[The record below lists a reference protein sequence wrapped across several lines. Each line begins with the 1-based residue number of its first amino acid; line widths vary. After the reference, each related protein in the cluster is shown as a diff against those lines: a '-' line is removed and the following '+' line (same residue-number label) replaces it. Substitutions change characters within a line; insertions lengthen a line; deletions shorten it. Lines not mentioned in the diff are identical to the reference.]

1 MSISNKAVKRK
12 YEEEKREFKLE
23 WEELYFFIQKNDK
36 PFCLICQVTLSQFKV
51 SNLKR
56 HYETNHST
64 FSREFPIGSDSRKN
78 KLCSMKLKFAK
89 QTNVMTMFTN
99 EADDCVEASFVIA
112 FNIAQAKRP
121 YTDGEYIKKNILDV
135 ISVLNPENQKLL
147 KMVENVPVSRHTIER
162 RISTI
167 SFDIFTNLKNNIAN
181 CLSLS
186 LALDES
192 TDIQDKPQLAI
203 FVRYVTSDV
212 DVKEELLD
220 LISLKETTRG
230 IDIKIALDETLQKA
244 EIPLNK
250 IISISTDGAPSM
262 VGCKNG
268 LIGLLKNDTNFP
280 DFIPIHCILHR
291 EHLTAKYF
299 KYDHVMDVV
308 LKIVNYIRSSAK
320 THRQF
325 KNFLEDIEDDI
336 PNDVPWYCLVRWLSV
351 NNILT
356 KFFQLIEPIK
366 VFLIEKN
373 KSFPQLSNSNWLRD
387 LAFFT
392 DIMQHLST
400 LNVSLQGQNKLVN
413 DLGQKVFSFQNK
425 LKLFIRDLQSNNFT
439 HFSCLEKI
447 EAFLI
452 ESEIKINCDDY
463 VLKLEFLFTDFEER
477 FRDLKAL
484 KPSFGF
490 LENPFLVNVIEKGC
504 PLSHPIITNKADLEI
519 ELLELLEDEGLKQ
532 FINNCPSILEFWK
545 HISILKYPNIK
556 NCAVKLISIFG
567 TTYSCESLY
576 STMKIIK
583 SKYRS
588 NLTDDHLTELLRTA
602 LTSIQPDLKKLT
614 KKVDTKKIPRK
625 QN

>member
-1 MSISNKAVKRK
+1 MD
-12 YEEEKREFKLE
+12 LE
-23 WEELYFFIQKNDK
+23 WLV
-36 PFCLICQVTLSQFKV
+36 PLSNV
-51 SNLKR
+51 LA
-56 HYETNHST
+56 
-64 FSREFPIGSDSRKN
+64 FSSFGMNRGLPRRVHTECGDAR
-78 KLCSMKLKFAK
+78 MGHVRRGVRG
-89 QTNVMTMFTN
+89 NVFWALVVN
-99 EADDCVEASFVIA
+99 IDALLAS
-112 FNIAQAKRP
+112 QS
-121 YTDGEYIKKNILDV
+121 L
-135 ISVLNPENQKLL
+135 
-147 KMVENVPVSRHTIER
+147 R
-162 RISTI
+162 RIVQ
-167 SFDIFTNLKNNIAN
+167 
-181 CLSLS
+181 
-186 LALDES
+186 ES
-192 TDIQDKPQLAI
+192 VAMPARVAHGL
-203 FVRYVTSDV
+203 VRGV
-212 DVKEELLD
+212 
-220 LISLKETTRG
+220 
-230 IDIKIALDETLQKA
+230 
-244 EIPLNK
+244 
-250 IISISTDGAPSM
+250 
-262 VGCKNG
+262 
-268 LIGLLKNDTNFP
+268 
-280 DFIPIHCILHR
+280 R

-308 LKIVNYIRSSAK
+308 LKILNYIRSSAK
-320 THRQF
+320 THRQV

-336 PNDVPWYCLVRWLSV
+336 PNDVQWYCLVRWLSV

-400 LNVSLQGQNKLVN
+400 LNVSLQ
-413 DLGQKVFSFQNK
+413 
-425 LKLFIRDLQSNNFT
+425 
-439 HFSCLEKI
+439 EKI
-447 EAFLI
+447 EACLI

-463 VLKLEFLFTDFEER
+463 VLKLKFLFTDFEER

-519 ELLELLEDEGLKQ
+519 ELLELLEDERLKK

-556 NCAVKLISIFG
+556 NCA
-567 TTYSCESLY
+567 
-576 STMKIIK
+576 

-602 LTSIQPDLKKLT
+602 LTLIQPGLKKLT

>member
-36 PFCLICQVTLSQFKV
+36 PFCVICQVTLSQFKV

-308 LKIVNYIRSSAK
+308 LKIVNYIR
-320 THRQF
+320 
-325 KNFLEDIEDDI
+325 
-336 PNDVPWYCLVRWLSV
+336 
-351 NNILT
+351 NNNY
-356 KFFQLIEPIK
+356 K
-366 VFLIEKN
+366 
-373 KSFPQLSNSNWLRD
+373 
-387 LAFFT
+387 
-392 DIMQHLST
+392 
-400 LNVSLQGQNKLVN
+400 
-413 DLGQKVFSFQNK
+413 
-425 LKLFIRDLQSNNFT
+425 
-439 HFSCLEKI
+439 
-447 EAFLI
+447 
-452 ESEIKINCDDY
+452 
-463 VLKLEFLFTDFEER
+463 
-477 FRDLKAL
+477 
-484 KPSFGF
+484 
-490 LENPFLVNVIEKGC
+490 
-504 PLSHPIITNKADLEI
+504 
-519 ELLELLEDEGLKQ
+519 
-532 FINNCPSILEFWK
+532 
-545 HISILKYPNIK
+545 
-556 NCAVKLISIFG
+556 
-567 TTYSCESLY
+567 
-576 STMKIIK
+576 
-583 SKYRS
+583 
-588 NLTDDHLTELLRTA
+588 
-602 LTSIQPDLKKLT
+602 
-614 KKVDTKKIPRK
+614 
-625 QN
+625 